1 MHAPTNFTVQAPR
14 ADPGALGRDLELI
27 VRLVSVD
34 TVAQMSRVGG
44 ADHRIRS
51 INTFLILFTVV
62 DQDVE
67 WRSGHNLASE
77 LLVAG
82 GYASD
87 LQVHAPATAGV
98 CAPGTDFVARGRDVK
113 CIASLVRVDAIA
125 EMACV
130 PGTGDRE
137 AVRYTLSV
145 LLAAVN
151 KDVHWRRKASNLQVH
166 APADIRVCA
175 SGAHLIVI
183 VSANFDVES
192 VSCGVSIDTIAYVPR
207 IICADHRHRSRH
219 TLLVAVAVVDED
231 MDGRPSNR
239 NVPNTELGMRS
250 PKRGAEIFR
259 QYVVVARNTRHEVL
273 LLAAHGMGLMACPAV
288 PLDGTRTK
296 LSEVHRGGDAARPW
310 EMDIRALLSRRL
322 YAAVCTC
329 QAELGIFVEVVL
341 TERVRVGL
349 VHACHASH
357 ITHVPTAARMH
368 LEARL
373 MRPGVNHTGLS
384 IVSRPTIPNGTRIVN
399 AGAPLW
405 RRLHAAFLRAGRLDD
420 ETVLRILLGMFFAEI
435 FGKDANQT
443 RCTLHR
449 IPGAATD
456 ANVVASTIDPLDGV
470 VNISVVGCVSV
481 SDSQRVDDFR
491 ATLRWSLHAA
501 VLPSQAHV
509 GALVAMFCTEILRQN
524 ACCACRTAQVI
535 REPTAPGM
543 HLKASSRLPREDCAD
558 LAVVGGKA
566 ITDCPQVVNAST
578 FGRRRRHTALLSIYG
593 WRTAWDSGI

>member
-1 MHAPTNFTVQAPR
+1 
-14 ADPGALGRDLELI
+14 
-27 VRLVSVD
+27 VSVD

-192 VSCGVSIDTIAYVPR
+192 VSCGVSIDAIAYVPR
-207 IICADHRHRSRH
+207 IICADHRHGSCH
-219 TLLVAVAVVDED
+219 TLLVAVTVVDE
-231 MDGRPSNR
+231 
-239 NVPNTELGMRS
+239 
-250 PKRGAEIFR
+250 
-259 QYVVVARNTRHEVL
+259 
-273 LLAAHGMGLMACPAV
+273 
-288 PLDGTRTK
+288 
-296 LSEVHRGGDAARPW
+296 
-310 EMDIRALLSRRL
+310 
-322 YAAVCTC
+322 
-329 QAELGIFVEVVL
+329 
-341 TERVRVGL
+341 
-349 VHACHASH
+349 
-357 ITHVPTAARMH
+357 HVDRW
-368 LEARL
+368 
-373 MRPGVNHTGLS
+373 PGNCNHTA
-384 IVSRPTIPNGTRIVN
+384 T
-399 AGAPLW
+399 
-405 RRLHAAFLRAGRLDD
+405 
-420 ETVLRILLGMFFAEI
+420 ELRILRGMF
-435 FGKDANQT
+435 
-443 RCTLHR
+443 
-449 IPGAATD
+449 
-456 ANVVASTIDPLDGV
+456 
-470 VNISVVGCVSV
+470 
-481 SDSQRVDDFR
+481 R
-491 ATLRWSLHAA
+491 A
-501 VLPSQAHV
+501 
-509 GALVAMFCTEILRQN
+509 EILRQN
-524 ACCACRTAQVI
+524 AMPARHAVQAHVLTAHCVRGLTSFRYPLVLPSHFSVVR
-535 REPTAPGM
+535 REAHPERKRVPHFGA
-543 HLKASSRLPREDCAD
+543 A
-558 LAVVGGKA
+558 
-566 ITDCPQVVNAST
+566 
-578 FGRRRRHTALLSIYG
+578 FGRRLCATFFAC
-593 WRTAWDSGI
+593 